1 MSRKTHEDGRTVFFC
16 YDRVYSA
23 PSVCPVGTGAQAG
36 PPPFESHKDVSAKV
50 ERKAPVEETT
60 RKIPPD
66 ISEHVVGR
74 IEEKKAFEV
83 ADLKINI
90 ATR

>member
-1 MSRKTHEDGRTVFFC
+1 
-16 YDRVYSA
+16 
-23 PSVCPVGTGAQAG
+23 
-36 PPPFESHKDVSAKV
+36 V